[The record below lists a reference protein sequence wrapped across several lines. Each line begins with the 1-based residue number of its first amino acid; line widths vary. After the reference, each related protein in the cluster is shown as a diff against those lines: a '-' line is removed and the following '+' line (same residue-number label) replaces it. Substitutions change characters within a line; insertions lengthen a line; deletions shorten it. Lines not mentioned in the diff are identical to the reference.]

1 MDLGLSVK
9 WATCNIGAND
19 LEVYGDYYAWG
30 ETKSK
35 ESYTW
40 SNYIVE
46 ENKCGTSADPL
57 NNYVSSTSKSIAST
71 KYDAPYSLWGSKW
84 RMPTKAEVEE
94 LLDKC
99 TFYWSTDYM
108 VNGCVVV
115 GPNGNK
121 LFLPAS
127 GGVEN

>member
-1 MDLGLSVK
+1 
-9 WATCNIGAND
+9 
-19 LEVYGDYYAWG
+19 
-30 ETKSK
+30 
-35 ESYTW
+35 
-40 SNYIVE
+40 
-46 ENKCGTSADPL
+46 
-57 NNYVSSTSKSIAST
+57 
-71 KYDAPYSLWGSKW
+71 
-84 RMPTKAEVEE
+84 MPTKAEVEE

-127 GGVEN
+127 GCIDSKANETKNKRGYYWVASSYDKKTAYYLRIGDGIHDIMNYSRFTGRSVRAVVK